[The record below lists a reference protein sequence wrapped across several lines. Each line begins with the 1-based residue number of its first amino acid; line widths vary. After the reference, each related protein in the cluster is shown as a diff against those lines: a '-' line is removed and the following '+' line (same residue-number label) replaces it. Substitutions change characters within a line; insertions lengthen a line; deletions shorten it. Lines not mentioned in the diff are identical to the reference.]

1 MSVGQVLLWPK
12 RLLERR
18 VLSDERMELYPAG
31 ARTSSPAR
39 STGVCSRRSST
50 WPSPGCGPTVTSL
63 RSGHSY
69 LTASGNVSEHSTGSA
84 VDIAKINGIPILG
97 HQEAGGVAEETVR
110 HLMRLQGTMQPH
122 QVISLLELGGPTMA
136 MADHADHIHV
146 GFRAKSTRV
155 FKPGQWT
162 SLLDRLREIEN
173 PVVPVKPSQFSLPVK
188 KRAGAGD

>member
-1 MSVGQVLLWPK
+1 
-12 RLLERR
+12 
-18 VLSDERMELYPAG
+18 VLSDERVELYAG
-31 ARTSSPAR
+31 GREDIES
-39 STGVCSRRSST
+39 GQVDRRVLATLEYLAESGLS
-50 WPSPGCGPTVTSL
+50 PTVTSL
-63 RSGHSY
+63 KSGHGLYTS
-69 LTASGNVSEHSTGSA
+69 SGNVSEHSSGNA

-110 HLMRLQGTMQPH
+110 RLMRLQGTMQPH

-136 MADHADHIHV
+136 MADHADHVHV
-146 GFRAKSTRV
+146 GFRSKTTRV

-162 SLLDRLREIEN
+162 SLLDRLSEIEN